1 MTLSAN
7 WHKDQFPIP
16 RFLWSDFIMNYY
28 EHRLM
33 EIRQQIVALFS
44 RKDAEEEIKQL
55 KHERMQILKQIH
67 GEDV

>member
-16 RFLWSDFIMNYY
+16 RFLWSDFSMNYY

-33 EIRQQIVALFS
+33 EIRQQIVALSS
-44 RKDAEEEIKQL
+44 RKDAEEQINIL
-55 KHERMQILKQIH
+55 KLERDQILEQIQ
-67 GEDV
+67 GE

>member
-7 WHKDQFPIP
+7 WYKDQFPIP

-33 EIRQQIVALFS
+33 EIRQQIAALS
-44 RKDAEEEIKQL
+44 IREDAEEQINIL
-55 KHERMQILKQIH
+55 KLERDQILEQIQ
-67 GEDV
+67 GE

>member
-1 MTLSAN
+1 
-7 WHKDQFPIP
+7 
-16 RFLWSDFIMNYY
+16 MNYY